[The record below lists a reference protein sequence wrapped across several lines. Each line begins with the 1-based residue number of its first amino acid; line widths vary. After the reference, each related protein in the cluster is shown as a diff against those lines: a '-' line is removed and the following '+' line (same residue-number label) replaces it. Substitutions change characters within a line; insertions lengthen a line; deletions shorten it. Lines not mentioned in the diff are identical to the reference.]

1 MHVAKILLFVVLGG
15 LLGFVASQYAGRD
28 TTRAD
33 QQENNVAGSQLQLSD
48 LGIDSKSSLE
58 NLISS
63 GVSKFLEE
71 KPEAVVAALEKFQEN
86 QAKIAEEDRVKLLRT
101 LNDPLFS
108 QPTDPS
114 IGATASEADISIVE
128 FFDYRCGYCRRAH
141 SSIVELIKTD
151 SKIRVVLKEFPILG
165 PDSVSAAMISLSANM
180 INPEKYADLHNRLI
194 QHQGP
199 YDEATLLALA
209 ADVGYDPAGIQAAIT
224 NKALTAQIEN
234 ARQIAEALNIRGT
247 PAFIIGD
254 KIIPGAVPLQQ
265 LRVAIEEARTRAEKR
280 LVN

>member
-1 MHVAKILLFVVLGG
+1 MQGAKILLFVVLGG
-15 LLGFVASQYAGRD
+15 LLGFLASQYAGRD
-28 TTRAD
+28 TTKAD
-33 QQENNVAGSQLQLSD
+33 QHENNVAGSNLQLSD
-48 LGIDSKSSLE
+48 LGIDSISSLE

-86 QAKIAEEDRVKLLRT
+86 QAKIAEEDRVKLLRS

-108 QPTDPS
+108 QLTDPS
-114 IGATASEADISIVE
+114 IGATASEADVSIVE

-151 SKIRVVLKEFPILG
+151 SKIRVVMKEFPILG

-180 INPEKYADLHNRLI
+180 INSEKYADLHDRLI
-194 QHQGP
+194 KHQGP

-209 ADVGYDPAGIQAAIT
+209 ADVGYDPAGIQAAMT

>member
-1 MHVAKILLFVVLGG
+1 MNVAITGGSGVLGKE
-15 LLGFVASQYAGRD
+15 LLKHLGVDCKKIFVFKHTKNEIG
-28 TTRAD
+28 
-33 QQENNVAGSQLQLSD
+33 E
-48 LGIDSKSSLE
+48 IDPS
-58 NLISS
+58 I
-63 GVSKFLEE
+63 
-71 KPEAVVAALEKFQEN
+71 Q
-86 QAKIAEEDRVKLLRT
+86 VKLLRS

-114 IGATASEADISIVE
+114 IGATASEADVSIVE

-180 INPEKYADLHNRLI
+180 INPEKYADLHDRLI

-209 ADVGYDPAGIQAAIT
+209 ADVGYDPAGIQAAMT
-224 NKALTAQIEN
+224 NKALTTQIEN

-265 LRVAIEEARTRAEKR
+265 LRAAIEEARTRAEKR

>member
-1 MHVAKILLFVVLGG
+1 MQGAKILLFVVLGG
-15 LLGFVASQYAGRD
+15 LLGFLASQYAGRD
-28 TTRAD
+28 TIKAD
-33 QQENNVAGSQLQLSD
+33 QHENNVAGSKLQLSD
-48 LGIDSKSSLE
+48 LGIDSISSLE

-86 QAKIAEEDRVKLLRT
+86 QAKIAEEDRAKLLRS

-151 SKIRVVLKEFPILG
+151 SKIRVVMKEFPILG

-209 ADVGYDPAGIQAAIT
+209 ADVGYDPAGIQAMT
-224 NKALTAQIEN
+224 NKALTAQLEN

-265 LRVAIEEARTRAEKR
+265 LRAAIEEARSSAAKKA
-280 LVN
+280 N